1 MDPVAFAVLTFVVLV
16 ALVIVGV
23 PVALSIFAVS
33 AVGMYFWV
41 GETFMLSMIRSVT
54 YSASSNYAFA
64 VVPMF
69 ILMGEI
75 AGASRIISDLYQA
88 CYRWIG
94 HFRGGVYNATVL
106 ASAGFAAISG
116 STVVNAAV
124 FTRVA
129 MPEIDRLGLNRGFG
143 AGCIAAS
150 GTLAAMIPP
159 SLTMVI
165 YGILTAES
173 IGAML
178 VAGIL
183 PGILTAMALMLTVY
197 VSSLVRKDLMPKKI
211 ETFTVREKVVGL
223 RQVSPSMLLAAIILG
238 GIYTGTVSPSA
249 AGTIGV
255 AGALLI
261 ALAGRRLTM
270 SNFLDAVKRSV
281 VTTASLFLIVIAG
294 LIFSRLLLMT
304 GAVGQLTDLINSGG
318 YSVGVFI
325 AGVVLAYL
333 IVGMFIDPVSLMV
346 ITIPLLYPTAKSL
359 GIDPIWFGILIV
371 KLVEIGAITPPIG
384 INLFAVMSAAKPKI
398 PSRDVFLGVLPFVVC
413 ELFVLG
419 ILIAFPIIS
428 TYLVSGMR

>member
-1 MDPVAFAVLTFVVLV
+1 MDPVTFALVTFAVLL
-16 ALVIVGV
+16 ALVMFGV

-54 YSASSNYAFA
+54 YAASSNYAFA

-143 AGCIAAS
+143 AGCIAAA

-159 SLTMVI
+159 SLTMVV
-165 YGILTAES
+165 YGILTGES

-183 PGILTAMALMLTVY
+183 PGILTAVALMTTVY
-197 VSSLVRKDLMPKKI
+197 ICALFRKDLLPAKI
-211 ETFTVREKVVGL
+211 ETFTMREKIVGL
-223 RQVSPSMLLAAIILG
+223 RQVTPSIVLAAIILG

-261 ALAGRRLTM
+261 ALAGRRLSM
-270 SNFLDAVKRSV
+270 AAFLDAVKRSV

-294 LIFSRLLLMT
+294 LIFSRLLLT
-304 GAVGQLTDLINSGG
+304 SGAVTELTRFITDGG
-318 YSVGVFI
+318 YSAGIFV
-325 AGVVLAYL
+325 AGVVIAYL
-333 IVGMFIDPVSLMV
+333 VVGMFIDPVSLMV

-398 PSRDVFLGVLPFVVC
+398 ASREVFTGVLPFIVC
-413 ELFVLG
+413 EAFVLALV
-419 ILIAFPIIS
+419 ISFPIIS
-428 TYLVSGMR
+428 TYLVTGTK

>member
-1 MDPVAFAVLTFVVLV
+1 MDPMTFAVLTFVILL
-16 ALVIVGV
+16 ALVLLGV

-33 AVGMYFWV
+33 AGGMYFWV
-41 GETFMLSMIRSVT
+41 GDAFMSSMIRSVT
-54 YSASSNYAFA
+54 YAASSNYAFA

-75 AGASRIISDLYQA
+75 AGTSRIISDLYEA

-106 ASAGFAAISG
+106 ASTGFAAISG

-143 AGCIAAS
+143 AGCIAAA

-165 YGILTAES
+165 YGILTGES

-183 PGILTAMALMLTVY
+183 PGILTAIGLMTTVY
-197 VSSLVRKDLMPKKI
+197 ICALTRTDLMPKTI
-211 ETFTVREKVVGL
+211 ETFTMRQKVAGL
-223 RQVSPSMLLAAIILG
+223 RQVFPSVVLAGIILA
-238 GIYTGTVSPSA
+238 GIYSGTVSPSA

-261 ALAGRRLTM
+261 SIAGRRLTM
-270 SNFLDAVKRSV
+270 DGFLEALKRSV
-281 VTTASLFLIVIAG
+281 VTTASLFMIVIAG

-304 GAVGQLTDLINSGG
+304 GAVTELTNVINGGG
-318 YSVGVFI
+318 YSVGLFI
-325 AGVVLAYL
+325 AGVVVAYL
-333 IVGMFIDPVSLMV
+333 VVGMFIDPVSLMV
-346 ITIPLLYPTAKSL
+346 ISIPLLYPTAKSL
-359 GIDPIWFGILIV
+359 GVDPIWFGILIV

-384 INLFAVMSAAKPKI
+384 INLFAVMSAAKPKLA
-398 PSRDVFLGVLPFVVC
+398 SREVFKGVLPFIVC
-413 ELFVLG
+413 ESVVLSL
-419 ILIAFPIIS
+419 LICFPIIS
-428 TYLVSGMR
+428 TYLVKGMN